1 MLKIQTDASNAPT
14 QMLELNRIYKWKGSI
29 LNLNLISRQKNE
41 IVNAATKLRSPHAIQ
56 AIFFFYLTLFCDG
69 PSQ

>member
-1 MLKIQTDASNAPT
+1 
-14 QMLELNRIYKWKGSI
+14 MLELNRIYKWKGSI

-56 AIFFFYLTLFCDG
+56 AIFFFFKEI
-69 PSQ
+69 Q